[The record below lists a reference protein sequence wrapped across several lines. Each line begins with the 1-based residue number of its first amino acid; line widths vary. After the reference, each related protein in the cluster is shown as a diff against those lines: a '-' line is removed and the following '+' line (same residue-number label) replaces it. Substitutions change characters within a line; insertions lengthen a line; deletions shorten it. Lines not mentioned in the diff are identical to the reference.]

1 MCLNVHVIQY
11 HLQSEVLKQK
21 VMNTIQKAKIS
32 YVKHVQLH
40 IFITVTVTLLCFV
53 LYHEPKCWQQNAPQ
67 RCTGLAS
74 ITSNVR
80 THQNV
85 TGHRHSCT
93 IREMVHE
100 TAAMSHHNE
109 PFCPQTKN
117 QRKLLHSHHI
127 AISTSVKTITFKS
140 LHIFWQYIAL
150 PFIIWGTC
158 IKWFIIASFLNEG
171 TQTQSN

>member
-32 YVKHVQLH
+32 YVIHLQLH

-85 TGHRHSCT
+85 TGHCHSCHKT
-93 IREMVHE
+93 HLKLHNKGNGARNC
-100 TAAMSHHNE
+100 SHVTSQRTLLSPNQK
-109 PFCPQTKN
+109 PKKAFTQPPYCNFNFCKN
-117 QRKLLHSHHI
+117 HYL
-127 AISTSVKTITFKS
+127 
-140 LHIFWQYIAL
+140 
-150 PFIIWGTC
+150 
-158 IKWFIIASFLNEG
+158 
-171 TQTQSN
+171 